1 MKPSMTLNEVAAAA
15 ATWDSAYN
23 EIPAEAGELEF
34 DATGVMNR
42 GQLIRID
49 DMARTR
55 LFKRVGAPSGYFAQH
70 SARFQALALNEH
82 AARGDF
88 GAKPN
93 LILRDGALM
102 TIVRGELINLP
113 NGAVIRAIAE
123 ALERESEG
131 LTVAEIDR
139 DDERLDLKLISTAK
153 AIDVR
158 PGDIVQSGLHIVHHR
173 FGAQATHVEAF
184 ILRLVCGNGMTRRE
198 CVRDGIARTRKLPVN
213 FPNGAEL
220 QMNQIRRL
228 TQQTWKGLHTQLEAL
243 QATGERPAN
252 VPEMLTRW
260 LQRGRISAKAMMPRL
275 LAAWRVEG
283 EENTHYGAVNALTRV
298 ATHDLDLS
306 ERQRRVLAAL
316 AGILAFSEVHV
327 CPRCFSVLGSSAGG
341 DGRSD

>member
-1 MKPSMTLNEVAAAA
+1 MKPPTTLSEVAAAA

-23 EIPAEAGELEF
+23 EVLAEKGELVF
-34 DATGVMNR
+34 DATGVTNR
-42 GQLIRID
+42 GELIPMD

-55 LFKRVGAPSGYFAQH
+55 LFKRVGAPSGYFAQQ
-70 SARFQALALNEH
+70 SATFQALALNEH

-93 LILRDGALM
+93 LVLRGGALM
-102 TIVRGELINLP
+102 TIVRSDLIHLP
-113 NGAVIRAIAE
+113 NAAVVRAVAE
-123 ALERESEG
+123 GLERESEG

-139 DDERLDLKLISTAK
+139 DEERFDLRLISPMK

-173 FGAQATHVEAF
+173 FGAQATLIEAF

-213 FPNGAEL
+213 FPYGAEL

-228 TQQTWKGLHTQLEAL
+228 TQQTWNGLQAQLEAL
-243 QATGERPAN
+243 QATGERAAN

-260 LQRGRISAKAMMPRL
+260 LQRGRISVNVMMPRL
-275 LAAWRVEG
+275 MTAWRAEG

-306 ERQRRVLAAL
+306 ERQRRVLASL

-327 CPRCFSVLGSSAGG
+327 CPRCFSVLSSGAAG
-341 DGRSD
+341 DGHTD